1 MSSNKFLILSVGLM
15 LIISIIY
22 IVVITEGLIED
33 ELEEIL
39 EDPHE
44 LKDPHELEEPH
55 TLAEII
61 LFSIAAILYILVA
74 IWMSRTKRLLPIII
88 TIVGTLG
95 LLTLYGIAISDLSE
109 LVLGMHQESIG
120 SEGVIA
126 KIFQIALVI
135 VLFVR
140 LKLK

>member
-1 MSSNKFLILSVGLM
+1 MNSNKFLILSICLM
-15 LIISIIY
+15 VIISIIY
-22 IVVITEGLIED
+22 IVIIIDELIED
-33 ELEEIL
+33 GLEEIL
-39 EDPHE
+39 EDSH
-44 LKDPHELEEPH
+44 D
-55 TLAEII
+55 LAELI
-61 LFSIAAILYILVA
+61 LFTVAAILYILVA

-95 LLTLYGIAISDLSE
+95 LIILYDIAISDLSE
-109 LVLGMHQESIG
+109 LVLGMHP
-120 SEGVIA
+120 EGIDSVAIIS